1 MGWYYLKDEVPV
13 LNLLSDAFME
23 YSVYITDLLD
33 AFESNEVNNQ
43 D

>member
-1 MGWYYLKDEVPV
+1 MKSLYEIVYGNALMKYP
-13 LNLLSDAFME
+13 
-23 YSVYITDLLD
+23 VYITDLLD